1 MTNWSVLVS
10 IAFLGIAYGMVLY
23 LISVG
28 LSVTMGLMGFV
39 NLAHGVFAMA
49 GGYVTVT
56 LMNRWDVPFFAALA
70 AAFAVSAL
78 LGLVLE
84 RTLYCRL
91 YGKGDFDQ
99 VLFSIGLIFVS
110 IAVARYFWGPL
121 TQPMRVPDYL
131 KGELAA
137 GGRTFPT
144 YRVFLI
150 GFSIAIIAVLWATLE
165 HSRFGAMIRAAV
177 DNRRMAQSL
186 GVNTAR
192 LFAQTFALGSGLAG
206 LGGGLGADILAIAP
220 GYPIQYVLYFMLV
233 VILGGRGTIRGPFLA
248 ALLLGIADAACRYFW
263 PQIGAVFIFLVVFV
277 ILFFRPQGLMRRG
290 RA

>member
-1 MTNWSVLVS
+1 MHDWSIL
-10 IAFLGIAYGMVLY
+10 INIGFLGVAYGMVLY

-39 NLAHGVFAMA
+39 NLAHGVFAMT

-56 LMNRWDVPFFAALA
+56 LMNSYGVPFFVALA
-70 AAFAVSAL
+70 AAFVSVAL

-84 RTLYCRL
+84 RTLYRRL
-91 YGKGDFDQ
+91 YGTSDFDQ

-110 IAVARYFWGPL
+110 IAAARYFWGPL
-121 TQPMRVPDYL
+121 TQPMRAPPYL
-131 KGELAA
+131 KGVVAV
-137 GGRTFPT
+137 GGFEFPT

-150 GFSIAIIAVLWATLE
+150 GFSIVVIATLWLTLE
-165 HSRFGAMIRAAV
+165 HSRFGALIRASV

-186 GVNTAR
+186 GVNTGR

-206 LGGGLGADILAIAP
+206 LGGGLGADILVTSP
-220 GYPIQYVLYFMLV
+220 GYPIQYILYFMIV
-233 VILGGRGTIRGPFLA
+233 VILGGLGSIRGPFLA
-248 ALLLGIADAACRYFW
+248 ALLLGIADTACRYFW
-263 PQIGAVFIFLVVFV
+263 PQIGAVFIFILVFI
-277 ILFFRPQGLMRRG
+277 ILFFRPQGMMQRG

>member
-1 MTNWSVLVS
+1 MPDLSVLVS
-10 IAFLGIAYGMVLY
+10 IGFLGIAYGMVLY

-56 LMNRWDVPFFAALA
+56 LMNSWGVPFFVALA
-70 AAFAVSAL
+70 AAFVFTAA

-99 VLFSIGLIFVS
+99 VLFSIGLIFVA
-110 IAVARYFWGPL
+110 IAVARHFWGPL
-121 TQPMRVPDYL
+121 TQPMRVPSYL
-131 KGELAA
+131 GGVIEV

-150 GFSIAIIAVLWATLE
+150 GFSIAVIALLWLTLE
-165 HSRFGAMIRAAV
+165 HSRFGAKIRAAV

-192 LFAQTFALGSGLAG
+192 LFAQTFAFGSALAG

-220 GYPIQYVLYFMLV
+220 GYPIQYVLYFMIV
-233 VILGGRGTIRGPFLA
+233 VVLGGMGTIRGPFLA
-248 ALLLGIADAACRYFW
+248 ALLLGVADAACRYFW
-263 PQIGAVFIFLVVFV
+263 PQLGAVFIFLVVFV
-277 ILFFRPQGLMRRG
+277 VLFVRPQGLLRR
-290 RA
+290 A

>member
-1 MTNWSVLVS
+1 MHDWSVLVS
-10 IAFLGIAYGMVLY
+10 IAFLGVAYGMVLY

-56 LMNRWDVPFFAALA
+56 LINRYDVPFFVALA
-70 AAFAVSAL
+70 AAAAVGAA

-84 RTLYCRL
+84 RTLYARL
-91 YGKGDFDQ
+91 YGTSDFDQ

-110 IAVARYFWGPL
+110 MAVAQRIWGPL
-121 TQPMRVPDYL
+121 TQPMVVPAYL
-131 KGELAA
+131 KGVVTVA
-137 GGRTFPT
+137 GHEFPT

-150 GFSIAIIAVLWATLE
+150 GFSIVIIVSLWLTLE
-165 HSRFGAMIRAAV
+165 HSRFGALIRAAV

-186 GVNTAR
+186 GVNTGR

-206 LGGGLGADILAIAP
+206 LGGGLGADILVIAP
-220 GYPIQYVLYFMLV
+220 GYPIQYILYFMIV
-233 VILGGRGTIRGPFLA
+233 VILGGLGTIRGPFLA
-248 ALLLGIADAACRYFW
+248 ALLLGLADTACRYFW
-263 PQIGAVFIFLVVFV
+263 PQIGAVFIFILVFI
-277 ILFFRPQGLMRRG
+277 ILYFRPQGLLRRG